1 MTEKPEAQT
10 DKMQTEEQTAAR
22 KPDGVLTTKKEGKTF
37 ITEIYFDHDSK
48 DTFQDKLLKVIRSE
62 QTE

>member
-1 MTEKPEAQT
+1 MPEKTEKPITQ
-10 DKMQTEEQTAAR
+10 EQTAPR
-22 KPDGVLTTKKEGKTF
+22 KPDGVLTTKMEGKTF

-48 DTFQDKLLKVIRSE
+48 ESFQDRMVKVIRSE

>member
-1 MTEKPEAQT
+1 MTDNPEVQA
-10 DKMQTEEQTAAR
+10 DNEQTAPR

-37 ITEIYFDHDSK
+37 ITEIFFDHDSK
-48 DTFQDKLLKVIRSE
+48 ESFQDKMVKVIRSE

>member
-1 MTEKPEAQT
+1 MTDKTEVQTEK
-10 DKMQTEEQTAAR
+10 EQTPPR

-37 ITEIYFDHDSK
+37 ITEIFFDHDSK

-62 QTE
+62 KTE

>member
-1 MTEKPEAQT
+1 MSEKTEKPITQ
-10 DKMQTEEQTAAR
+10 EQTAPR
-22 KPDGVLTTKKEGKTF
+22 KPDGVLTTKMEGKTF

-48 DTFQDKLLKVIRSE
+48 ESFQDKMVKVIRSE